1 MSATYMGDIIEPEII
16 GIHDR
21 PGIHSISDDGWCI
34 AAQIIVDQSTISHIW
49 QTIDGFQCF
58 ASL

>member
-21 PGIHSISDDGWCI
+21 PGIHSVSDDGRCI
-34 AAQIIVDQSTISHIW
+34 AAQIIIDQSTISHIW
-49 QTIDGFQCF
+49 
-58 ASL
+58 